1 MNEEVKDTEVIE
13 NPTVEEPENKPEVK
27 TVTMSQEELN
37 ALIGREKGKVK
48 KKYEDYDDLKAK
60 LAEYEQVVE
69 EKKRA
74 EMTELEKLQADLD
87 AKHQSEQSLTQQLEA
102 LQTQMKQERIVN
114 AFIKA
119 APSVNIPSD
128 RIDAALKLADL
139 SAVTVGEAGT
149 VEGLD
154 ELMKTLVESYKFLA
168 EVKKPQKPIG
178 ASSNGP
184 LDNAGTKT
192 AEQLLLEAAEKA
204 RKSGRVEDRAA
215 YANLKREL
223 KL

>member
-1 MNEEVKDTEVIE
+1 MSEEIKETEVTE
-13 NPTVEEPENKPEVK
+13 NPTVEEPETKPEVK
-27 TVTMSQEELN
+27 TVTMTQEELD
-37 ALIGREKGKVK
+37 ALIGREKGRVK
-48 KKYEDYDDLKAK
+48 KKYEDYDELKAK
-60 LAEYEQVVE
+60 LAEYEQQVE

-74 EMTELEKLQADLD
+74 EMTDLEKLQADLK
-87 AKHQSEQSLTQQLEA
+87 AKDESVQSLAQQLET
-102 LQTQMKQERIVN
+102 LQAQINQERIFN

-139 SAVTVGEAGT
+139 SAVTVGEDGT
-149 VEGLD
+149 VEGID
-154 ELMKTLVESYKFLA
+154 ELMGSLVESYKFLA

-178 ASSNGP
+178 DSTNGP
-184 LDNAGTKT
+184 KDIIGTKT
-192 AEQLLLEAAEKA
+192 AEQLLHEAAEKA
-204 RKSGRVEDRAA
+204 RLSGRAEDRVA